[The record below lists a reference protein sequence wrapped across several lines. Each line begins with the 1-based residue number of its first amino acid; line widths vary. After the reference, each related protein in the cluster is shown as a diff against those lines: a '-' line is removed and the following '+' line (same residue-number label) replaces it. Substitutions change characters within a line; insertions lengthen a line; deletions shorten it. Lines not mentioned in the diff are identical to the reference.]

1 MCNAREIIGYPQAF
15 ITRMEDISAR
25 VSLAIRRIDHK
36 ESGRTL
42 PAVLWVLA
50 IGALLMSPFLAHVS
64 TSLLAGKDV
73 EREQREQYAADSG
86 VEFGIWKLVND
97 STFRA
102 QVDASPG
109 TPVAVDPPITVN
121 QLTTNITATALSSGG
136 SSGWASM
143 APGTWFGWGASLA
156 HDGNDYIYAFR
167 GNNTDIFWRYSISG
181 DSWSSLADVSRNV
194 KAGAALVYTGGNYIY
209 ALRGNRK
216 DDFYRYSISG
226 DSWTSMA
233 DTPSV
238 VKEGG
243 ALTYA
248 GGDTLYAL
256 KGMGISDFWAYSISG
271 NSWSSLA
278 NAPAGVKSGGALA
291 YAGGDYIYVFR
302 GDGTTDF
309 WRYSISGNS
318 WTPMTSAPAS
328 VDVGGALTYA
338 GGDYIYAFRGNGSA
352 DFWRYSLSGDSWTAL
367 ENTLTTVSAGG
378 ALAYA
383 GSNSIYATCGNGST
397 VFWRYSMG
405 SGPPTYDVISQAGD
419 FSITTRIEIDAGNV
433 TVLSWDIN

>member
-1 MCNAREIIGYPQAF
+1 MSLLRYLSF
-15 ITRMEDISAR
+15 RMLKLSQGKRAQGMQR
-25 VSLAIRRIDHK
+25 LLGAIHHG
-36 ESGRTL
+36 EVGRTL
-42 PAVLWVLA
+42 PAALWTLA
-50 IGALLMSPFLAHVS
+50 LGALIMAALFALVS
-64 TSLLAGKDV
+64 TSLKASTSAHRNQL
-73 EREQREQYAADSG
+73 EQYSSDAG
-86 VEFGIWKLVND
+86 IEFGIWKLVND

-156 HDGNDYIYAFR
+156 HDGNDYIYALR
-167 GNNTDIFWRYSISG
+167 GNNTDLFWRYSISG
-181 DSWSSLADVSRNV
+181 DSWSALADVSRNV

-216 DDFYRYSISG
+216 VDFYRYSISG

-238 VKEGG
+238 IKEGG

-248 GGDTLYAL
+248 GGDTIYVLR
-256 KGMGISDFWAYSISG
+256 GTGGSNFWAYSISG

-278 NAPAGVKSGGALA
+278 NTPASVRSGGALA
-291 YAGGDYIYVFR
+291 YADGDYIYAFR
-302 GDGTTDF
+302 GDGSTDF

-318 WTPMTSAPAS
+318 WTPMASAPA
-328 VDVGGALTYA
+328 DIDAGGALTYA
-338 GGDYIYAFRGNGSA
+338 RGDYIYAFRGNFSA
-352 DFWRYSLSGDSWTAL
+352 DFWRYSVSGNNWTAL
-367 ENTLTTVSAGG
+367 ENTPTTVSSGG
-378 ALAYA
+378 ALADA
-383 GSNSIYATCGNGST
+383 GSNSIYATGGNGST
-397 VFWRYSMG
+397 NFWRYSLG
-405 SGPPTYDVISQAGD
+405 SGSPTYDVISQAGD
-419 FSITTRIEIDAGNV
+419 FSITTRIDIEANGV